1 MRVLLLSHSFPPD
14 GEVGSLRAAKV
25 SEAFAAAGHEV
36 HVVTTRLGGELEA
49 IRAPGEGI
57 TLRTVRAVP
66 HPPEGLSAGEALA
79 WSQQHTA
86 LVPIGRPSNACVS
99 GMPITSWP

>member
-49 IRAPGEGI
+49 IRAPGDGI
-57 TLRTVRAVP
+57 TLRTVRALP
-66 HPPEGLSAGEALA
+66 HPRKAYQLAKSWFGRNGTSHLSPRDVPPSATSVWTRYIEA
-79 WSQQHTA
+79 
-86 LVPIGRPSNACVS
+86 P
-99 GMPITSWP
+99 